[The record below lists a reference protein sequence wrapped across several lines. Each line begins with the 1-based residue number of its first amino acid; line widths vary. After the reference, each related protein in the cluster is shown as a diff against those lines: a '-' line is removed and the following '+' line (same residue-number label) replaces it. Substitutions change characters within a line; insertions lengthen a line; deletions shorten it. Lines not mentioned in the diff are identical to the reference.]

1 MATRPTWPFR
11 LVVNVVRPFA
21 TLLLKRHWS
30 GEEHLPTDR
39 GFIAVSN
46 HMSYVDPLTF
56 GHYLYNNGHPP
67 RFLAKHQLFEIPVIG
82 RILKSGDQIPVY
94 RGTSQA
100 KDSLRYAREV
110 LDRGDMIAMFP
121 EGTLTRD
128 PELWPMVA
136 RTGAA
141 RLALETGAPVIPV
154 AQWGAHLVLPP
165 YSKKP
170 DLFPRK
176 PMYVVAGPAVDL
188 DDLRDKP
195 IDTELLR
202 AATDRIMATLTGMVG
217 ELRGETPPDKPFDM
231 RNQADPKE
239 PRTPGA
245 EADA

>member
-1 MATRPTWPFR
+1 MPTRPNLAFR
-11 LVVNVVRPFA
+11 TVITAVRPFA

-30 GEEHLPTDR
+30 GAENLPTDR

-67 RFLAKHQLFEIPVIG
+67 RFLAKHQLFELPIIG

-100 KDSLRYAREV
+100 KESLNYAQEV
-110 LDRGDMIAMFP
+110 IARGDMIAMFP

-141 RLALETGAPVIPV
+141 RLAFETGAPVIPV
-154 AQWGAHLVLPP
+154 AQWGAHLLLPP

-176 PMYVVAGPAVDL
+176 PMTVVAGPAIDL
-188 DDLRDKP
+188 DDLRARP
-195 IDTELLR
+195 MDTEVLR
-202 AATDRIMATLTGMVG
+202 VATDRIMATLTAMIA
-217 ELRGETPPDKPFDM
+217 EIRGEAPPAEPFDM
-231 RNQADPKE
+231 RAGQT
-239 PRTPGA
+239 PRA
-245 EADA
+245 AQDDA

>member
-1 MATRPTWPFR
+1 MPTRPTWAFR
-11 LVVNVVRPFA
+11 TVITAVRPLA

-30 GEEHLPTDR
+30 GMENLPKDR

-46 HMSYVDPLTF
+46 HLSYVDPLTF
-56 GHYLYNNGHPP
+56 GHYLYNAGHPP
-67 RFLAKHQLFEIPVIG
+67 RFLAKHELFELPVIG

-100 KDSLRYAREV
+100 KDSLNYAQEV
-110 LDRGDMIAMFP
+110 IARGDMIAMFP

-176 PMYVVAGPAVDL
+176 PMTVVAGPAIDL
-188 DDLRDKP
+188 DDLRGKP
-195 IDTELLR
+195 LDTELLR
-202 AATDRIMATLTGMVG
+202 AATDRIMATLTAMIA
-217 ELRGETPPDKPFDM
+217 EIRGETAPAHPYDM
-231 RNQADPKE
+231 RAAHASKAVEDDE
-239 PRTPGA
+239 
-245 EADA
+245 

>member
-1 MATRPTWPFR
+1 MPTRPTWPFR
-11 LVVNVVRPFA
+11 LVITAVRPFA
-21 TLLLKRHWS
+21 TLLLKRRWQ
-30 GEEHLPTDR
+30 GQENLPADT

-46 HMSYVDPLTF
+46 HVSYVDPLTF

-67 RFLAKHQLFEIPVIG
+67 RFLAKHELFKLPVIG

-100 KDSLRYAREV
+100 KDSLSYAHEV
-110 LDRGDMIAMFP
+110 LARGDMIAMFP

-141 RLALETGAPVIPV
+141 RLALESGAPVIPV
-154 AQWGAHLVLPP
+154 AQWGAHLLLPP

-176 PMYVVAGPAVDL
+176 PMTVVAGPAIDL
-188 DDLRDKP
+188 DDLRGKP
-195 IDTELLR
+195 FDTEVLR
-202 AATDRIMATLTGMVG
+202 AATDRIMATLTTMVG
-217 ELRGETPPDKPFDM
+217 EIRGETPPAQPYDM
-231 RNQADPKE
+231 RAGQA
-239 PRTPGA
+239 PRAA
-245 EADA
+245 EDES